1 MVSSLP
7 ILRNSSRSF
16 SISTQSNFAS
26 LDDYLHHINDTLKN
40 LDFKLERSHTS
51 AIAQLKDTL
60 THLQVAQIKRAA
72 ITQGIWD
79 FYPTPQNVIDKML
92 DLAQLCPH
100 HCILEPS
107 AGSGDLASAIANLG
121 VSKIDCFELHPLLQ
135 KALILQRF
143 NVLGDDFLKSQPQPI
158 YDRVL
163 ANPPFSSNG
172 VNRHTR
178 QAFKFLKPGGRLITL
193 AHHYQL
199 KPSPGDRSFFAWLQ
213 RNNARFLNCG
223 QAFINSD
230 RKTNVPLQI
239 IVIDKL

>member
-7 ILRNSSRSF
+7 VLRNSSRSF

-60 THLQVAQIKRAA
+60 THLQVAQIKRTA
-72 ITQGIWD
+72 IAQGIWD

-92 DLAQLCPH
+92 DLAQLYPH

-107 AGSGDLASAIANLG
+107 AGSGDLASAIAKLG

-135 KALILQRF
+135 KALILQGF
-143 NVLGDDFLKSQPQPI
+143 NVLGNDFLKSQPQPI

-178 QAFKFLKPGGRLITL
+178 QAFKFLKPGGKLITL

-199 KPSPGDRSFFAWLQ
+199 KPSPGDRAFFAWLQ
-213 RNNARFLNCG
+213 HNNARFLNCG
-223 QAFINSD
+223 QAFAYSD